1 MHYKGKILQQ
11 RYYGFL
17 QTPNLWRNNSVF
29 NLNQQELS
37 LKIDTIDILVDEKQC
52 LGKYVEHFVLFN
64 LRQQKNVKLLAENV
78 QIQEEKRTIGELDCL
93 FTENE
98 TPIHLEIVYK
108 FYLYIPGLHKNEL
121 HCFIGPNRKD
131 SLIEKLEKL
140 KNKQLPLLYHSAT
153 KSYLNELQLQL
164 EKTHQKVCFKAQLFI
179 PYKEKDIQFIELNND
194 CIVGFYIN
202 QKELEDFKNCKFY
215 IPTKKDWLIAPCSNV
230 VWLNFEK
237 FKMESQ
243 LFIDRKFSP
252 LFWVKHKNGEIEKF
266 FLVWWANSQ

>member
-1 MHYKGKILQQ
+1 MHYKDKILQQ

-17 QTPNLWRNNSVF
+17 QTPNLWKNNSIF

-37 LKIDTIDILVDEKQC
+37 FKIDTIDILVDEKQR
-52 LGKYVEHFVLFN
+52 LGKYVEHFVIFN
-64 LRQQKNVKLLAENV
+64 LKQQKNVKLLAENIQV
-78 QIQEEKRTIGELDCL
+78 QEEKRTVGELDCL

-108 FYLYIPGLHKNEL
+108 FYLYIPDLHKNEL

-179 PYKEKDIQFIELNND
+179 PLAEKDILFEKINTG
-194 CIVGFYIN
+194 CIAGFYIN
-202 QKELEDFKNCKFY
+202 KEELHLFENSKFY
-215 IPTKKDWLIAPCSNV
+215 IPNKKDWLIAPHKNV
-230 VWLNFEK
+230 NWLSYLD
-237 FKMESQ
+237 FKNTTSLLLE
-243 LFIDRKFSP
+243 RNFSP
-252 LFWVKHKNGEIEKF
+252 LCLLKKPNGELEKF
-266 FLVWWANSQ
+266 FLVWWANNQ